1 MIWSLSCY
9 FSKNQFLLTLW
20 EDFGEIE
27 GNEIEAKMEKE
38 MDLIVILGRNI
49 GISTF
54 QGTCIE
60 LFTNKIYIITKRY
73 ASFLSYRVVTAE

>member
-1 MIWSLSCY
+1 MIWSLSWY
-9 FSKNQFLLTLW
+9 FSKNQFFLTLW

-49 GISTF
+49 EISTF

-60 LFTNKIYIITKRY
+60 LFTNIIKIITKRY
-73 ASFLSYRVVTAE
+73 ASFLSYRVVTAD